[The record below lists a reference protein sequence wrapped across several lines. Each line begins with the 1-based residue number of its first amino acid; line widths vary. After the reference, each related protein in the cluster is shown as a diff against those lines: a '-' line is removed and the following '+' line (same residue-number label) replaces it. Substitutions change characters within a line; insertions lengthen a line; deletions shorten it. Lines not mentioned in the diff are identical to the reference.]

1 MEENVVIEEK
11 KEKDTKALV
20 KKILVIVG
28 NVVFYSLVILLFL
41 FSLMNINAGNG
52 TENFPNLFGK
62 GMLSVESGSM
72 ERKTGGYHPAEWD
85 NYSIGEIKTGDLI
98 YDDVFGGDI
107 TSLHIGD
114 VITFYDAKIEHLN
127 THRIVYIGDDFV
139 ITQGDYIVTQST
151 TNSYCYDITN
161 TDKAKNEMLTSDHE
175 FAQIVKVKD
184 IKGVV
189 TGVKAG
195 GGAVLSNIRQNWLF
209 YFVIPVAVIL
219 LFEIFLV
226 VKNILDLR
234 NEKNKAALADD
245 KEAMMAELEA
255 EKEKMR
261 QELLAELKA
270 QQASQDAKTDKI
282 EDEAPVEEENKE
294 ESLTED
300 VTPVEEETQE
310 EAEPEAEVE
319 EENKEENEE

>member
-52 TENFPNLFGK
+52 SENFPNLFGK
-62 GMLSVESGSM
+62 GMLSVESNSM
-72 ERKTGGYHPAEWD
+72 ERKSGGYHPEGWD
-85 NYSIGEIKTGDLI
+85 EYYIGEIKKGDLV
-98 YDDVFGGDI
+98 YDDVFNGDI
-107 TSLHIGD
+107 NSLKIGD
-114 VITFYDAKIEHLN
+114 VITFYDATIKALN
-127 THRIVYIGDDFV
+127 THRIVFV
-139 ITQGDYIVTQST
+139 SYEHGYVICQGDYVITEST
-151 TNSYCYDITN
+151 SDTYYYDATN
-161 TDKAKNEMLTSDHE
+161 TNIAKNDMLTSNHNY
-175 FAQIVKVKD
+175 AQIVQKAD

-195 GGAVLSNIRQNWLF
+195 GGAVLDNVRQNWLF

-234 NEKNKAALADD
+234 NELFKYSFN
-245 KEAMMAELEA
+245 
-255 EKEKMR
+255 
-261 QELLAELKA
+261 
-270 QQASQDAKTDKI
+270 
-282 EDEAPVEEENKE
+282 
-294 ESLTED
+294 
-300 VTPVEEETQE
+300 
-310 EAEPEAEVE
+310 
-319 EENKEENEE
+319 

>member
-62 GMLSVESGSM
+62 GMLSVETNSM
-72 ERKTGGYHPAEWD
+72 ERNGNNTPAEWSE
-85 NYSIGEIKTGDLI
+85 YSIGEIKTGDLV
-98 YDDVFGGDI
+98 YVDVFNGDI
-107 TSLHIGD
+107 STLKVGD
-114 VITFYDAKIEHLN
+114 VITFAGKAKGTAALI
-127 THRIVYIGDDFV
+127 THRIVYIATDYV
-139 ITQGDYIVTQST
+139 VTQGDLPVSQGEV
-151 TNSYCYDITN
+151 YDPNASAEERISKAGEMVDGN
-161 TDKAKNEMLTSDHE
+161 ADKP
-175 FAQIVKVKD
+175 AQLVSASLIR
-184 IKGVV
+184 GVV
-189 TGVKAG
+189 TGVNPGAG
-195 GGAVLSNIRQNWLF
+195 SVLQNVRDNWLF

-226 VKNILDLR
+226 IKNVLDLR
-234 NEKNKAALADD
+234 NEKNKVALADD

-270 QQASQDAKTDKI
+270 QQMAENDKAP
-282 EDEAPVEEENKE
+282 EEPKVEEPVDEAPVALEN
-294 ESLTED
+294 
-300 VTPVEEETQE
+300 
-310 EAEPEAEVE
+310 EVE
-319 EENKEENEE
+319 ETTEEEKEE

>member
-62 GMLSVESGSM
+62 GMLSVETNSM
-72 ERKTGGYHPAEWD
+72 ERNGNNHPAEWD
-85 NYSIGEIKTGDLI
+85 NYTIGEIKTGDLI
-98 YDDVFGGDI
+98 YADVFNGDLS
-107 TSLHIGD
+107 TLKVGD
-114 VITFYDAKIEHLN
+114 VITFAGKIHGSSALI
-127 THRIVYIGDDFV
+127 THRIVYIATDYV
-139 ITQGDYIVTQST
+139 VTQGDLPVSQGEV
-151 TNSYCYDITN
+151 YDPNASAEDRIAMAGEFVDGN
-161 TDKAKNEMLTSDHE
+161 ADKP
-175 FAQIVKVKD
+175 AQLVNASI
-184 IKGVV
+184 IRGVV
-189 TGVKAG
+189 TGVNSGAG
-195 GGAVLSNIRQNWLF
+195 SVLKNIRDNWLF

-226 VKNILDLR
+226 IKNVLDLR
-234 NEKNKAALADD
+234 NEKNKVALADD

-270 QQASQDAKTDKI
+270 QQMSEKNKTPEEPKEEPSDDDLNNDVEDVSK
-282 EDEAPVEEENKE
+282 EDEEDTKTTDEEEKE
-294 ESLTED
+294 E
-300 VTPVEEETQE
+300 
-310 EAEPEAEVE
+310 
-319 EENKEENEE
+319 